1 MSDEAAAATRVE
13 PVPGLLRL
21 THLIYGLHALSVLM
35 GLLSFGFG
43 GAAIRFVIGLPSIV
57 AVLINYARRAEA
69 RGTWLE
75 SHFRW
80 QIHTF
85 WFALL
90 WIAITLVVSWPFVL
104 FLVGIFMAMFGFGVV
119 GIWVIYRVARGW
131 LLLSE
136 HRPAPLVF

>member
-1 MSDEAAAATRVE
+1 MSDEAAAATRVD
-13 PVPGLLRL
+13 PVPGLVRL
-21 THLIYGLHALSVLM
+21 AHLIYALHALSVLM
-35 GLLSFGFG
+35 GLLAFGFG
-43 GAAIRFVIGLPSIV
+43 GAAIRFVIGLPSIA

-80 QIHTF
+80 QIRTF
-85 WFALL
+85 WLALL
-90 WIAITLVVSWPFVL
+90 WIAITLMISAPFVL
-104 FLVGIFMAMFGFGVV
+104 FVIGVFMALFGCGVV

-136 HRPAPLVF
+136 HRPLPSDL